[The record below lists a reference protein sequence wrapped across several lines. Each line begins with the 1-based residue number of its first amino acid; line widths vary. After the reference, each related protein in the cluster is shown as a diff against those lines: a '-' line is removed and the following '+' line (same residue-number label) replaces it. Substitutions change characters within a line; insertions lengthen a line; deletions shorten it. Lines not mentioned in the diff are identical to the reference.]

1 MKVSQAEIAGA
12 EVEKAVKTNPSEAR
26 SPVQDARDVLLNEG
40 QAAEFLKLS
49 VRTLQQWRV
58 SGRGPLFTKLSRA
71 VRYRRADL
79 DAYVARGVAQSTTQA
94 DAKKNVA

>member
-1 MKVSQAEIAGA
+1 MNAASNAPQ
-12 EVEKAVKTNPSEAR
+12 EA
-26 SPVQDARDVLLNEG
+26 LLNEA
-40 QAAEFLKLS
+40 QAANHLNVS

-94 DAKKNVA
+94 DANKNVA

>member
-1 MKVSQAEIAGA
+1 MIIAAGA
-12 EVEKAVKTNPSEAR
+12 EQEA
-26 SPVQDARDVLLNEG
+26 LLNEV
-40 QAAEFLKLS
+40 QAAIYLNVS
-49 VRTLQQWRV
+49 ARTLQQWRV

-94 DAKKNVA
+94 DAKRQCAN